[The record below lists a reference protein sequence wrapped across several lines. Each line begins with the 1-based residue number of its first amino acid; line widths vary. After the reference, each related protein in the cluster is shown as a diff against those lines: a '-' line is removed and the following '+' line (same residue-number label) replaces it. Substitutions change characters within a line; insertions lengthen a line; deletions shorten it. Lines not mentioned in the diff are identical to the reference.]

1 MIFLPLAAQGIAVTN
16 TSPPPPVA
24 ITVAQPPAAAVQ
36 GIPVVRVVTPP
47 KPRMPVQSYFSP
59 DDYPA
64 AAVGTGAH
72 GRVSV
77 MLKLDTQGRI
87 TDCHVLRS
95 SGSSILDQATC
106 SILHRRAR
114 FTPSMDSNGNAVV
127 GYIDQSVDWQAR

>member
-1 MIFLPLAAQGIAVTN
+1 MMMFLLAAQGIAITN
-16 TSPPPPVA
+16 SSPPPVA
-24 ITVAQPPAAAVQ
+24 VPVAQPPAAAVQ
-36 GIPVVRVVTPP
+36 GIPVVRLVTPP
-47 KPRMPVQSYFSP
+47 KPRFPAQSYFSA

-77 MLKLDTQGRI
+77 MLKVDTQGRI
-87 TDCHVLRS
+87 TDCHILRS

-114 FTPSMDSNGNAVV
+114 FTPAMDSTGNAVI
-127 GYIDQSVDWQAR
+127 GYIAQSVEWQAR